1 MIIQILG
8 IISKKKMEND
18 VKPFTKLSVLRRNK
32 SSTIHVS
39 RVFLQIQFSVV
50 FFILDFTLNS
60 NKAFYLIV
68 LNTFFLDTELIKK

>member
-8 IISKKKMEND
+8 IISKKKMETV

-39 RVFLQIQFSVV
+39 RVFLRIQFSVV
-50 FFILDFTLNS
+50 FFILDLLNR

>member
-18 VKPFTKLSVLRRNK
+18 VKPFTMLSVLRRNK
-32 SSTIHVS
+32 SSTIHVL
-39 RVFLQIQFSVV
+39 RVFLHIQFSVV
-50 FFILDFTLNS
+50 TLNS

>member
-50 FFILDFTLNS
+50 FFILDSLNS